1 MVFCFLKFYCFD
13 LFQNSEQKHSPA
25 QEAVIRVHCRIAEIG
40 FEPGA
45 AVVARLLVHSQQIG
59 CLLGKGGFIITEM
72 RRATGAS
79 IRIFPKEQVPKCGSP
94 NDEVVQ
100 VIYPYRHE
108 YSALAIC

>member
-1 MVFCFLKFYCFD
+1 
-13 LFQNSEQKHSPA
+13 
-25 QEAVIRVHCRIAEIG
+25 VHCRIAEIG

-79 IRIFPKEQVPKCGSP
+79 IRIFSKEQVPKCGSP

-100 VIYPYRHE
+100 VINPFGHE
-108 YSALAIC
+108 YIA

>member
-1 MVFCFLKFYCFD
+1 M
-13 LFQNSEQKHSPA
+13 QNSEQRHSPA
-25 QEAVIRVHCRIAEIG
+25 QDAIIRVHSRIAEIG

-59 CLLGKGGFIITEM
+59 CLLGKGGFIITEL

-79 IRIFPKEQVPKCGSP
+79 IRIFPKEQVPKYGSQ

-100 VIYPYRHE
+100 V
-108 YSALAIC
+108 SQNFLDFFKNSW